1 MKKYSIL
8 AIAFAAMAFAACQNE
23 IAEVQTPAGALRL
36 SMEPVSKATVSDQGA
51 FAWSSTD
58 KVAIITDAGVKTF
71 SYVSGEG
78 TSTATFD
85 GDLTGV
91 TSASAVIFPAS
102 DAVDASTVNLP
113 SEYNYTEGE
122 VMTPLYA
129 ANPSL
134 TEVNQLKH
142 LCGALKVVI
151 SNIPAQAAKFVF
163 TAPNKISG
171 DFAIDFSG
179 DVPVIKTEAAASASV
194 TVNFTAG
201 SATEMSFYIPLPIG
215 TYNSFSAELQ
225 DSEGKVLAPSVKS
238 SKVANSVSRKSLVIM
253 PGYEVTYGLKTA
265 ADLKAFAA
273 AVNSGDQEM
282 VALYD
287 TDGDGI
293 YVLENDIDFGG
304 EEIEPIGKGDYGN
317 ANTVNGTP
325 FTGVF
330 DGGNHTIDNFKITLL
345 KADNTTAACI
355 GFFGIV
361 QNGLIKNLKVGDKA
375 EILVEGGTNMSR
387 LGSIAGYLFNSSIEN
402 CESSASVSFTA
413 GTNDKRNIGGGIIGM
428 ALTNN
433 DEDLTIKNCVF
444 RGNVTAE
451 NNGINSKNGAGGLHA
466 AGIAGFTD
474 YAAGTTGYVRV
485 LDCTNYGTISGQ
497 ATRMSGIVAS
507 LNNNTYMENCVNY
520 GSVTDTDITATNSRP
535 AGIASAMAGNCT
547 LKDCVNY
554 GDVTFAV
561 DETSI
566 ESSAKCHGFA
576 AGICGQLNQ
585 PTALIDGCKNY
596 GTIRSDSFR
605 FESAHWIGSIFVH
618 ANSTAANIKNCDA
631 AGKIGPYTVDDTYKV
646 ITLTSA
652 NFSDYLHGVTGDAK
666 NGKVVLTDNYCSVSA
681 E

>member
-8 AIAFAAMAFAACQNE
+8 AFAFAAMAFAACQSE
-23 IAEVQTPAGALRL
+23 KPEVQAPAAALRL
-36 SMEPVSKATVSDQGA
+36 SMEPVSKATVSDQGS

-78 TSTATFD
+78 TATASFD
-85 GDLTGV
+85 GDLAGV
-91 TSASAVIFPAS
+91 TSASAVVFPAA

-113 SEYNYTEGE
+113 SEYDYVEGE
-122 VMTPLYA
+122 VLTPLYA

-142 LCGALKVVI
+142 LGGALKVVI
-151 SNIPAQAAKFVF
+151 SNVPAKAAKFVF
-163 TAPNKISG
+163 TAPKRITG

-179 DVPVIKTEAAASASV
+179 DAPVIKAEAATSGTV

-201 SATEMSFYIPLPIG
+201 SATEMSFYIPLPVG
-215 TYNSFSAELQ
+215 TYETFTAELQ
-225 DSEGKVLAPSVKS
+225 DAEGKTLAPSVKS
-238 SKVANSVSRKSLVIM
+238 SKVENSVSRKGLVIM
-253 PGYEVTYGLKTA
+253 PGYEVTYGLRTA

-273 AVNSGDQEM
+273 AVNSGDKEM

-287 TDGDGI
+287 TDGDGV
-293 YVLENDIDFGG
+293 YVLEKDIDFGG
-304 EEIEPIGKGDYGN
+304 EEIEPIGKGVYVN
-317 ANTVNGTP
+317 ANTINGTP
-325 FTGVF
+325 FSGVF

-345 KADNTTAACI
+345 KADNTTAACT

-361 QNGLIKNLKVGDKA
+361 QEGTVKNLKVGDKA
-375 EILVEGGTNMSR
+375 TILVEGGTDMSR
-387 LGSIAGYLFNSSIEN
+387 LGSIVGYLFNGTIEN

-413 GTNDKRNIGGGIIGM
+413 GTNNKRNIGGGIVGM
-428 ALTNN
+428 ALDNKGGKTI
-433 DEDLTIKNCVF
+433 IKNCIF
-444 RGNVTAE
+444 RGTVTAQ
-451 NNGINSKNGAGGLHA
+451 NGGISTQNGAGGLHA

-474 YAAGTTGYVRV
+474 IASGTEGYVNV
-485 LDCTNYGTISGQ
+485 LDCTNYGTISGE

-520 GSVTDTDITATNSRP
+520 GSITDKDTKASNSRP
-535 AGIASAMAGNCT
+535 SGIASAMAGNCT

-561 DETSI
+561 DETAI
-566 ESSAKCHGFA
+566 AKSASCHGYA

-605 FESAHWIGSIFVH
+605 FADARYIGSIFVH
-618 ANSTAANIKNCDA
+618 ANKTKANIKNCDA
-631 AGKIGPYTVDDTYKV
+631 AGKIGPYTEDETYKV
-646 ITLTSA
+646 ITLTTA
-652 NFSDYLHGVTGDAK
+652 NFADYISGITGDEK
-666 NGKVVLTDNYCSVSA
+666 NNNVILTDNYCSVSA